1 MEAEALHHAARF
13 GDRTVAERLQA
24 LVEHVDGDVVALYAR
39 HAAAVAASDAPA
51 LDAISAKFEDAGFL
65 LSAADSAAQAA
76 TLHQHANRR
85 RKTLDS
91 TARARVLAS
100 KCGGAVT
107 PAMQSAQPLTLT
119 YRPRQIPASH
129 LSYDE

>member
-1 MEAEALHHAARF
+1 MRF
-13 GDRTVAERLQA
+13 HEIDLSKRIESGDVA
-24 LVEHVDGDVVALYAR
+24 LVCGD
-39 HAAAVAASDAPA
+39 ASPYVEKVTANPA
-51 LDAISAKFEDAGFL
+51 I
-65 LSAADSAAQAA
+65 
-76 TLHQHANRR
+76 TL
-85 RKTLDS
+85 
-91 TARARVLAS
+91 LAS

>member
-1 MEAEALHHAARF
+1 MTPAGPYAEAAHIRAMGVPHN
-13 GDRTVAERLQA
+13 GP
-24 LVEHVDGDVVALYAR
+24 DVL
-39 HAAAVAASDAPA
+39 DAPA